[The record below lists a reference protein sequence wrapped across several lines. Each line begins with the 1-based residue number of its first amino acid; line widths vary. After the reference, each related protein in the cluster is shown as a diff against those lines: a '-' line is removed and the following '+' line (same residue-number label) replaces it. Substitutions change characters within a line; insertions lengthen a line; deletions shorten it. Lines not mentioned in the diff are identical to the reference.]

1 MRCFV
6 VWVAR
11 CATGWG
17 LFLLLWPVLAAAV
30 DAPDT
35 GDIARVSA
43 APECGQM
50 TAVLVAQRTVF
61 MDGQRMETHTV
72 TLPDRIPREW
82 RTPAVRLQYELALPP
97 CPGGAPRA
105 LLLSRVG
112 GPYEIQALGPDAV
125 ANAPGVSLE
134 PLGYQTLGGD
144 SLEADPGRPPARLNG
159 RVGAVMALG
168 SAVATVRVSLLTL
181 PNVGAGLIGVVM
193 GPQQAVMRGP
203 ALRHY
208 RWQQFNLV
216 ASAVIGTVGLAA
228 LLVWWGRRHN
238 PQTLWFALA
247 CMGWS
252 LRGQIL
258 QTVNIPVDVLL
269 FEQLNPLLMWFS
281 ALLVSATTLST
292 LGYMRRVPVL
302 LLGALGGAAVLGF
315 CLSLVLPAL
324 ASFYRMSA
332 FTLGFAVLLSM
343 VALLAF
349 TLGRRG
355 TRPRPAHALW
365 LMAGYSF
372 VLVGAT
378 HDFLMILGLLQP
390 GWWTLLTPGFTL
402 LLLCHMVSVGLYLM
416 HSLHSAEVS
425 LDTLAQ
431 AIADKSSELQASYAK
446 RQSLEL
452 AHAGEAARTHER
464 EHLLREMHDGLGAQL
479 MVALRGVERGALNRE
494 QLASALQDGLDELRL
509 LMDSADTQREFPGA
523 LAAWRNRWDARLSA
537 AGVLL
542 AWRVDDSVDQAQ
554 LGSDAVMQIMRI
566 LQEAAANILKHSG
579 ARGMSLSA
587 RVDTA
592 PGQPGGL
599 LCIDIV
605 DDGVGCATLRE
616 GEVRSGARGLNN
628 MRFRAQQMGAQLVVA
643 NRPAPDT
650 GCVVTLRLPLPAGTP
665 AAAG

>member
-1 MRCFV
+1 MSRRFGCL
-6 VWVAR
+6 VAL
-11 CATGWG
+11 AWLLAG
-17 LFLLLWPVLAAAV
+17 LLWSALAAAA
-30 DAPDT
+30 DAP
-35 GDIARVSA
+35 AV
-43 APECGQM
+43 PECGQL
-50 TAVLVAQRTVF
+50 TVVQTAQRTVF
-61 MDGQRMETHTV
+61 RGNQGMDTRTV

-112 GPYEIQALGPDAV
+112 GPYDIQALGPDAV
-125 ANAPGVSLE
+125 ANGPGVSLE
-134 PLGYQTLGGD
+134 PLGHQTLG
-144 SLEADPGRPPARLNG
+144 ADLAESDPSRVHARLNG
-159 RVGAVMALG
+159 RVGAVLALG
-168 SAVATVRVSLLTL
+168 SAVTTVRVSLLTL
-181 PNVGAGLIGVVM
+181 PNVGAGLIGVVT

-203 ALRHY
+203 AQAHY

-228 LLVWWGRRHN
+228 LLVWWARRQS

-247 CMGWS
+247 CMCWS

-269 FEQLNPLLMWFS
+269 FEQVNPLLMWFS
-281 ALLVSATTLST
+281 ALLVTATTLST

-315 CLSLVLPAL
+315 GLSLAVPTL
-324 ASFYRMSA
+324 ASLYRMTA
-332 FTLGFAVLLSM
+332 FTLGFAVLLGM
-343 VALLAF
+343 VGLLAF
-349 TLGRRG
+349 TLGRRA

-431 AIADKSSELQASYAK
+431 AIAEKSSELQASYAK

-464 EHLLREMHDGLGAQL
+464 EHLLREMHDGIGAQL

-509 LMDSADTQREFPGA
+509 LMDSADTQRELAGA

-542 AWRVDDSVDQAQ
+542 VWRVDDTIDQAQ
-554 LGSDAVMQIMRI
+554 LGSDAVMQTMRI

-579 ARGMSLSA
+579 ARGMTLSA
-587 RVDTA
+587 WVDA
-592 PGQPGGL
+592 AVGPPGGL

-605 DDGVGCATLRE
+605 DDGVGCPALGE
-616 GEVRSGARGLNN
+616 GTVRSGARGLKN
-628 MRFRAQQMGAQLVVA
+628 MRFRAQQIGAQLVVA

-650 GCVVTLRLPLPAGTP
+650 GCVVTLRLPVVVQVPTP
-665 AAAG
+665 ARA

>member
-1 MRCFV
+1 MSRRPFRCLV
-6 VWVAR
+6 
-11 CATGWG
+11 G
-17 LFLLLWPVLAAAV
+17 LAGLLTLLLGPALAAA
-30 DAPDT
+30 
-35 GDIARVSA
+35 A
-43 APECGQM
+43 APECGQLA
-50 TAVLVAQRTVF
+50 TVSTAQRTVF
-61 MDGQRMETHTV
+61 SGGQVMDISPV
-72 TLPDRIPREW
+72 ALPDRIPREW

-112 GPYEIQALGPDAV
+112 GPYEIQALGADGT
-125 ANAPGVSLE
+125 ANALGVSLE
-134 PLGYQTLGGD
+134 PLGHQALGADPG
-144 SLEADPGRPPARLNG
+144 EADPSRLHTRLNG
-159 RVGAVMALG
+159 RVGAVLALG
-168 SAVATVRVSLLTL
+168 SAVTTVRVSLLTL
-181 PNVGAGLIGVVM
+181 PNVGAGLIGVHT
-193 GPQQAVMRGP
+193 GPRQAVMRGP
-203 ALRHY
+203 ALPHY

-228 LLVWWGRRHN
+228 LLVWWARRHN

-247 CMGWS
+247 CMGWA

-269 FEQLNPLLMWFS
+269 FEQVNPLLMWFS
-281 ALLVSATTLST
+281 ALLVTATTLST
-292 LGYMRRVPVL
+292 LGYMKRVPVL
-302 LLGALGGAAVLGF
+302 TLSGLGGVAVLGF
-315 CLSLVLPAL
+315 GLSLVVPTL
-324 ASFYRMSA
+324 ASLYRMTA

-343 VALLAF
+343 VGLLAF
-349 TLGRRG
+349 TLGRPAG
-355 TRPRPAHALW
+355 RPRQAHALW
-365 LMAGYSF
+365 LMAGYCL

-431 AIADKSSELQASYAK
+431 AIAEKSSELQASYAK

-452 AHAGEAARTHER
+452 AHAGETARTHER
-464 EHLLREMHDGLGAQL
+464 EHLLREMHDGIGAQL
-479 MVALRGVERGALNRE
+479 MAALRGVERGALNRE

-509 LMDSADTQREFPGA
+509 LMDSADTQRELPGA

-542 AWRVDDSVDQAQ
+542 VWRVDDSVDQAQ

-579 ARGMSLSA
+579 ARGMTLSA
-587 RVDTA
+587 WVAAVQA
-592 PGQPGGL
+592 PATGQPGGL

-605 DDGVGCATLRE
+605 DDGVGCPALSE
-616 GEVRSGARGLNN
+616 GEVRSGARGLKN
-628 MRFRAQQMGAQLVVA
+628 MRFRAQQIGAQLVVA

-650 GCVVTLRLPLPAGTP
+650 GCAVTLRLPVVVQVPAGV
-665 AAAG
+665 